1 MIKYFAIG
9 KYYNHL
15 YKHLKYR
22 YSALETYTKG
32 QIKRTVEEC
41 KFNKKHL
48 PYAYAIFLSKE
59 SLNEVI
65 SEEYKNENPIL
76 LRSYIAK
83 RFFGGNT
90 EYIFQ
95 EHVLTAVG
103 NSGHSSDGGTDGGG
117 H

>member
-22 YSALETYTKG
+22 YTALETYTKG

-41 KFNKKHL
+41 KFNKKYL

-65 SEEYKNENPIL
+65 SEEYKNESPKH
-76 LRSYIAK
+76 LRNYIAK

-90 EYIFQ
+90 EYTFKEYI
-95 EHVLTAVG
+95 LSAVG
-103 NSGHSSDGGTDGGG
+103 NSGHDSSGASGDGD
-117 H
+117 